1 MKTMKSVT
9 LYVEGMS
16 CEHCVNTIQSTLKN
30 LNVIGKVHLENKT
43 VQLDFDENEVSLESI
58 RKVIENQ
65 GYEVQ

>member
-1 MKTMKSVT
+1 MKSVT